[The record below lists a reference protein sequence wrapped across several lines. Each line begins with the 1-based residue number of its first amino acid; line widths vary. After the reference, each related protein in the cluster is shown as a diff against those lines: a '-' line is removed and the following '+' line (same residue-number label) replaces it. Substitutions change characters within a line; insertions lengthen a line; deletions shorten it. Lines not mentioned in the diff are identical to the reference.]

1 MLLRF
6 VLRLIISG
14 IAIWLAALWIDGIE
28 IESDGT
34 WQNEVFVV
42 AVVAL
47 IFTIVNSLV
56 KPLVKLV
63 SLPLYILT
71 LGLFFLVV
79 NALMLLLT
87 SWLSGLVG
95 IGLEVDGFGTA
106 VLGALLISVITLI
119 ISLVVPGARNGS
131 ARRR

>member
-1 MLLRF
+1 MRF
-6 VLRLIISG
+6 ILRLIISG
-14 IAIWLAALWIDGIE
+14 FAIWVASLWINGIE
-28 IESDGT
+28 VESDGS
-34 WQNEVFVV
+34 WQNTLFVV

-47 IFTIVNSLV
+47 IFTVVNTLV
-56 KPLVKLV
+56 KPLVKIV

-79 NALMLLLT
+79 NALMLMLT

-95 IGLEVDGFGTA
+95 VGLDVDGFGTA

-119 ISLVVPGARNGS
+119 LSLVIPGSRDTN
-131 ARRR
+131 RRR